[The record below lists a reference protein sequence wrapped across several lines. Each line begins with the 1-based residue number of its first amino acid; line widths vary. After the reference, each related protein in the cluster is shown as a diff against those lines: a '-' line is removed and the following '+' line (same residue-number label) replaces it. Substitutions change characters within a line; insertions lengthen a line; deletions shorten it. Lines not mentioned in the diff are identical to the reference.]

1 METLAIAAS
10 VGLPDLFSSWH
21 LGLFRTSVNFGVERS
36 ARLDPIVETQWG
48 EA

>member
-21 LGLFRTSVNFGVERS
+21 PGFVSHVRQLWSGKERP
-36 ARLDPIVETQWG
+36 A
-48 EA
+48 